1 VSFRNRALFLE
12 SKGGGKDLPKT
23 PLGSWADRGTDR
35 NRRASSHRSHLA
47 LIPLAK
53 LFPGRTDIIIYKHP
67 TVDPPE
73 VSSYPQCRPGPD
85 DPHW

>member
-35 NRRASSHRSHLA
+35 NRRAS
-47 LIPLAK
+47 
-53 LFPGRTDIIIYKHP
+53 
-67 TVDPPE
+67 
-73 VSSYPQCRPGPD
+73 D
-85 DPHW
+85 DPQEAQRDRQTLWASPLHQSRCLFSYRCGPL